1 METII
6 FSATIGLI
14 LAVAFVGIG
23 VIIGRGSK
31 RVHKTTL
38 RGCNNSSYVCDRAPI
53 VPDNNLGEY
62 HEPVDCGQNLELDP
76 KAEEM
81 TMRLQT
87 MRALANRTEKETI
100 DYAIECVAVRNM
112 LERFFEE
119 RGI

>member
-14 LAVAFVGIG
+14 LAIVFVGIG
-23 VIIGRGSK
+23 VAIGRNDK

-38 RGCNNSSYVCDRAPI
+38 RRCDNSSHVCDRAPI
-53 VPDNNLGEY
+53 MPDNNLGEY

-81 TMRLQT
+81 TIRLQT

-119 RGI
+119 RSI